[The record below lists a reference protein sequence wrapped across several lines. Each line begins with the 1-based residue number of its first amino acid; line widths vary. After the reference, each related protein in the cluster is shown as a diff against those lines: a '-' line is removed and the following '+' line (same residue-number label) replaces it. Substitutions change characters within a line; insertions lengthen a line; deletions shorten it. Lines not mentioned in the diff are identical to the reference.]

1 MKNDE
6 VNNPRHYDLF
16 PGQQAIDVI
25 KAALTP
31 EEFRGYCKG
40 NALKYRLRAGE
51 KGPADVDLKKSNWY
65 RERLY
70 EDGSAYFAL
79 MGEQASGDRKEPECP
94 VNHVGD
100 VLLPPGF
107 VAYKHGDSM
116 PGPGTVLRT
125 VNKHGFIAQ
134 PREIG
139 YFRWAGVVGYQVVEG
154 DWVQHDG
161 SGCPVPEGTR
171 VEVRYREEREAGRRT
186 PFEAGAG
193 APQL

>member
-6 VNNPRHYDLF
+6 VNNPSHYDLF

-79 MGEQASGDRKEPECP
+79 MGEQASGDRQFGEKLIAACEQVNDQLAAEVHPLAKQGAVELAHKLSEPVLDPDQLANSNKSATHRDGGGNLYKVCDISGRWLGYGNKTWYFASSDPKE
-94 VNHVGD
+94 
-100 VLLPPGF
+100 
-107 VAYKHGDSM
+107 
-116 PGPGTVLRT
+116 
-125 VNKHGFIAQ
+125 
-134 PREIG
+134 
-139 YFRWAGVVGYQVVEG
+139 
-154 DWVQHDG
+154 
-161 SGCPVPEGTR
+161 VPEGLR
-171 VEVRYREEREAGRRT
+171 
-186 PFEAGAG
+186 P
-193 APQL
+193 L